1 MLFIILAAYACYDK
15 IGNASLAEIG
25 LLSFAAVAQ
34 FAPALFIGLFWR
46 KATARGAAAGILAG
60 FAVWAYTLLLPRLIG
75 DTAAGAA
82 FLKDGPFG
90 IAFLRPEMLFYLKF
104 DHLTH
109 GVVWSLSI
117 NVIAFL
123 SVSLLRPLEP
133 IERLQTNLFIED
145 ANPYLSPAFKPWRTS
160 VPFE

>member
-1 MLFIILAAYACYDK
+1 MPLILKRPVMAVAGGQHMSGFLLNIRRAVMLFIILAAYACYDR

-60 FAVWAYTLLLPRLIG
+60 VALWAYTLLLPRLIG

-82 FLKDGPFG
+82 FLRM
-90 IAFLRPEMLFYLKF
+90 ARSASLFCARRCF
-104 DHLTH
+104 ST
-109 GVVWSLSI
+109 
-117 NVIAFL
+117 
-123 SVSLLRPLEP
+123 
-133 IERLQTNLFIED
+133 
-145 ANPYLSPAFKPWRTS
+145 
-160 VPFE
+160 